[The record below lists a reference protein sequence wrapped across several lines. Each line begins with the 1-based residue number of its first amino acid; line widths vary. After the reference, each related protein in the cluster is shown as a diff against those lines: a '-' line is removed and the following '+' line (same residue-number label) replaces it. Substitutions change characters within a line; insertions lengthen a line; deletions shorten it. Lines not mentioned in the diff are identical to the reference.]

1 MFSDIRLSPRRP
13 YAIIALSRRSGI
25 MTDFCRAGAIYITK
39 RSMQMIKK
47 FFEEFKK
54 FISKGNVMDMA
65 VGIIIGGAFT
75 SIVSSLVND
84 IINPVLGLFGG
95 MNFDQLAWNITG
107 DVTLYYGK
115 FITAVV
121 NFLIMA
127 LIVFLLVKVMNTAM
141 SRIHKEEPPKTP
153 TTKTCPFCKS
163 EIAIAATRCPHCTS
177 QLEDSAAKE

>member
-1 MFSDIRLSPRRP
+1 M
-13 YAIIALSRRSGI
+13 
-25 MTDFCRAGAIYITK
+25 
-39 RSMQMIKK
+39 KK

-84 IINPVLGLFGG
+84 VINPLLGIFGG
-95 MNFDQLAWNITG
+95 MNFDRLAWNITG

-121 NFLIMA
+121 NFLVMA
-127 LIVFLLVKVMNTAM
+127 FIVFMMVKLMNRVTAGFQK
-141 SRIHKEEPPKTP
+141 KEEPKAPD
-153 TTKTCPFCKS
+153 TKTCPYCKS
-163 EIAIAATRCPHCTS
+163 KIAINAVKCPHCTS
-177 QLEDSAAKE
+177 DI